1 MTMMYLQMRMTIMYI
16 TMMLNFNVN
25 GDVVDDDV
33 DNHRVN
39 DLFLLIMYAH
49 TDQHCCHYDVRPAM

>member
-1 MTMMYLQMRMTIMYI
+1 MMYLQMRMTMMYI

-39 DLFLLIMYAH
+39 YLFLLIMYAH
-49 TDQHCCHYDVRPAM
+49 TDQH